1 MNLFIDKYGADNN
14 SVPIFHKEELQLLK
28 KMASDSSIPHIIF
41 YGPTGSGKKAL
52 VKQFLETLYK
62 DKSVHKL
69 IDTPYKVYSGNNKA
83 NDVVIKQSNYHI
95 IIEPNNNNFDKYL
108 IQYVVKEYAKKL
120 PLCMF
125 TNEKP
130 FKIVLINN
138 IDNLSYYAQTSL
150 RRTIEKY
157 SSTCRFIMLCKS
169 LSSVIDPIRSRCFCF
184 KINSPTNGE
193 LTNLIFD
200 VAYKEQ
206 INLELDIFKKILYFS
221 EGNIKR
227 ILWGLQMVKLGMKQ
241 TTLYDISI
249 KSIFDKLIS
258 NDLEEI
264 LSIRILIYNIMITN
278 ITGIQ
283 IMRDILKKI
292 LKSKKV
298 NETCKLNVAEIAAK
312 YSNNLTRCRRE
323 IIHLEAF
330 IVGVMNVFNKYGKLV
345 DNNNSI

>member
-1 MNLFIDKYGADNN
+1 MNLFIDKYGAN
-14 SVPIFHKEELQLLK
+14 SPNVPTFHKTELELLNR
-28 KMASDSSIPHIIF
+28 MSADECIPHIIF
-41 YGPTGSGKKAL
+41 YGPSGSGKKTL
-52 VKQFLETLYK
+52 VKQFLENLFK
-62 DKSVHKL
+62 DKNVHKL
-69 IDTPYKVYSGNNKA
+69 VDTPYKVYSGNNKA
-83 NDVVIKQSNYHI
+83 SEVVIKQSNYHI

-108 IQYVVKEYAKKL
+108 IQYVVKEYAKKM
-120 PLCMF
+120 PLYVF

-130 FKIVLINN
+130 FKTVLINN

-184 KINSPTNGE
+184 KINSPNENE
-193 LTNLIFD
+193 LTELILS
-200 VAYKEQ
+200 VAYQEKIQ
-206 INLELDIFKKILYFS
+206 IELNDFKKILYFS
-221 EGNIKR
+221 EGNVKK
-227 ILWGLQMVKLGMKQ
+227 ILWGLQMLKLDMKQ
-241 TTLYDISI
+241 TTLYESSI
-249 KSIFDKLIS
+249 KAIFDKLIS

-264 LSIRILIYNIMITN
+264 LAIRLLIYNIMITN

-292 LKSKKV
+292 LKSPKV

-312 YSNNLTRCRRE
+312 YSHNLTRCRRE

-330 IVGVMNVFNKYGKLV
+330 IVGVMNVFNKYDEKK
-345 DNNNSI
+345 